1 MQINKKLWNKQE
13 NSLIYYLCLNDFE
26 LMFLFNKKYQ
36 LAVLLAVLVAAIL
49 LVFTFYE
56 AKESRKDLLNTLE
69 IESLTLIETLNLG
82 IYNSIQTNNE
92 IENLYVKNL
101 NLIANY
107 ISNFENRKT
116 LSNQDL
122 KNIAQEFEVTYISV
136 LDENGKIINLNNDSI
151 KVNEVTEDLLDD
163 IKEVVNG
170 QYQWL
175 DLGIIINEQNEQQ
188 MYALARQR
196 NRKSGCILVG
206 YSLKKLV
213 DLRNQFGIGKQI
225 QDIGNNPDIAYIV
238 LQDLD
243 GIFSASKEI
252 TQLSSIE
259 SDAFLL
265 KVFNEHVTLTR
276 VTKFENENVLEVV
289 APIIIN
295 EEDVFLTRIA
305 LSLKNIEM
313 IQSSSNRRVTIT
325 SIALFVLSLLLIIFL
340 ITRKRYQ
347 TLRTEHKKIK
357 QYTELILDNISDA
370 VLALDNTGKIFLF
383 NHSAENLFELNFEKI
398 FNKKYSDIFKGDEFK
413 LNKALQSYV
422 VPEYFEIEYN
432 LNEKGK
438 RILGIAVS
446 SIQNQKGD
454 VELVVALI
462 KDLTDFRQ
470 IQKKLEIKEKM
481 TAMGELAA
489 GVAHEIRNPLNSISV
504 IAQRFE
510 FEFEPKE
517 QEEEYT
523 KLVKTVR
530 SEVARVNQIIK
541 QFLDFA
547 KPAKLNLRNFNLS
560 DVLNEVINIIESQ
573 AEEKKIK
580 INRNFAD
587 IIEVKVDSEKIK
599 QAFLNIMLNSI
610 QSIENNGVIS
620 ISVKQTD
627 KLIIDISD
635 NGIGIS
641 KENQTK
647 IFNLYYSTKNSGTG
661 IGLSIVYQIISEHN
675 GEIICESEEG
685 KGTTMRIILPKNS

>member
-1 MQINKKLWNKQE
+1 MQFNKKIWNKQE

-56 AKESRKDLLNTLE
+56 AKESKKDLLNTLE

-122 KNIAQEFEVTYISV
+122 KSIAQEFEVAYISII
-136 LDENGKIINLNNDSI
+136 DENGKIIKLNNDGI
-151 KVNEVTEDLLDD
+151 KVNEVSEDLLND
-163 IKEVVNG
+163 IKEVING

-196 NRKSGCILVG
+196 NGKSGCILVG
-206 YSLKKLV
+206 YSLEKLI

-225 QDIGNNPDIAYIV
+225 QDIGDNPDIAYIV

-259 SDAFLL
+259 SDTFLL
-265 KVFNEHVTLTR
+265 NVFNEHVTLTR

-289 APIIIN
+289 APIIID
-295 EEDVFLTRIA
+295 EEEVFLTRIA
-305 LSLKNIEM
+305 LSLKNIEI
-313 IQSSSNRRVTIT
+313 IQASSNRRVTIT
-325 SIALFVLSLLLIIFL
+325 GISLFVLSLLLIIFL
-340 ITRKRYQ
+340 ITRMRYQ

-370 VLALDNTGKIFLF
+370 VMALDNSGKIFLF
-383 NHSAENLFELNFEKI
+383 NHSAENLFELKFEKI
-398 FNKKYSDIFKGDEFK
+398 FNKKYSDIFQGDEFK

-432 LNEKGK
+432 FIEKGK

-462 KDLTDFRQ
+462 KDLTDFRH

-510 FEFEPKE
+510 YEFEPKE
-517 QEEEYT
+517 NVDEYT
-523 KLVKTVR
+523 KLVKTIR
-530 SEVARVNQIIK
+530 NEVARVNQIIK

-547 KPAKLNLRNFNLS
+547 KPAKLNLRKCNLF
-560 DVLNEVINIIESQ
+560 DLLNEIINIIESQ
-573 AEEKKIK
+573 AEEKKIT
-580 INRNFAD
+580 INRNFAEN
-587 IIEVKVDSEKIK
+587 IEVRVDNEKIK
-599 QAFLNIMLNSI
+599 QALLNILLNSI
-610 QSIENNGVIS
+610 QAIESNGIIN
-620 ISVKQTD
+620 ISVEQTD
-627 KLIIDISD
+627 KVIIEISD

-641 KENQTK
+641 KENHSK
-647 IFNLYYSTKNSGTG
+647 IFNLYFSTKNSGTG